1 MNQPTTRRVY
11 PNDPES
17 IVYDMTFTEFH
28 SNDLGYHRWL
38 DAHPDGFVL
47 TQWSQNPLGGMV
59 HEAGCPYITR
69 FRSTR
74 TPKVCTTT
82 LSDAIRYTWAS
93 KFQDRVRWFEC
104 VVCLVNGK
112 AEQ

>member
-1 MNQPTTRRVY
+1 MPMVLQPTARASRLSGPSASSARGNTMNQPTTRRVY

-28 SNDLGYHRWL
+28 NNDLGYHRWL
-38 DAHPDGFVL
+38 DARPDGFVL

-69 FRSTR
+69 FRSPR

-82 LSDAIRYTWAS
+82 LSD
-93 KFQDRVRWFEC
+93 
-104 VVCLVNGK
+104 
-112 AEQ
+112 

>member
-11 PNDPES
+11 PSDPED
-17 IVYDMTFTEFH
+17 IVYDMTYTEFH
-28 SNDLGYHRWL
+28 NDDLGYRRWL

-47 TQWSQNPLGGMV
+47 TQWSPNPLGGMV

-74 TPKVCTTT
+74 TPKVCTT
-82 LSDAIRYTWAS
+82 SFNDAVRYTWSDAHATP
-93 KFQDRVRWFEC
+93 RRWFDC
-104 VVCLVNGK
+104 VVCRALG
-112 AEQ
+112 ER